1 VDLTIS
7 GYTEGPVV
15 WWTLENVT
23 FQLLWPCCKIWL
35 LCGRMVGPTNLVAC
49 PLRCGGTF
57 DRRTC
62 LLQGCRAMVDVG
74 QEVWASVGS
83 LKMGV
88 LGARP

>member
-1 VDLTIS
+1 MLPFNYF
-7 GYTEGPVV
+7 GHVV
-15 WWTLENVT
+15 KFGCYVVA
-23 FQLLWPCCKIWL
+23 
-35 LCGRMVGPTNLVAC
+35 MVGPTNLVAC